1 MRRFLSG
8 FVAPENTAGL
18 FLTLF
23 SIFCTTIRLESNTD
37 KRVTHMLFNQI
48 QIILR
53 GIKLCLISVMT
64 ELELEFASI
73 C

>member
-1 MRRFLSG
+1 M
-8 FVAPENTAGL
+8 
-18 FLTLF
+18 
-23 SIFCTTIRLESNTD
+23 RLESNTG

-53 GIKLCLISVMT
+53 GIKLCLISVMS
-64 ELELEFASI
+64 EIELEFASI